1 MVVIP
6 GGGEFIG
13 KRYKPLVIMSI
24 IVVNVIVFIYTSI
37 GYIPLL
43 YSSQESIES
52 LGFKPIYFFTDPVKA
67 LLSILTSMFVH
78 ADILHIFFN
87 MYFLWIFGSRVE
99 GIIGHGKIVALYFLS
114 GLAAVLFHIAF
125 TPIGGYDSLTIP
137 AVGASG
143 AISGVLGA
151 YLLMFPYT
159 RLSMCLF
166 YFFVPLCFNLSASA
180 FLIFW
185 FAEQVIYG
193 YFRLGGVAYFAHVGG
208 FVMGLFLI
216 PYLYRARARPPAYL
230 ENVLRYLHEYLGIQV
245 MKPKALGRTAK
256 IILIVLLLLITGGF
270 LYSTFISSNT
280 MVYQAR
286 VLTDGGAETFYI
298 SINPLEI
305 TPTPIM
311 TEKVRI
317 VTNRLIP
324 LIYNETLSL
333 STVKWPRLDYTINI
347 YGVQVPVTIINYTGL
362 YDEHG
367 VLVNA
372 SGVMHTISVRV
383 SEGAATRGE
392 ELIASF
398 IYKSSYID
406 TSPLAGLCVIAAAL
420 SIFAISSIIK
430 SEEVA
435 VYTVPPF
442 PGTYPY
448 L

>member
-1 MVVIP
+1 LVIIP
-6 GGGEFIG
+6 GGGEFTG
-13 KRYKPLVIMSI
+13 RRHRPLVIMFI
-24 IVVNVIVFIYTSI
+24 IVVNVIVFIYTSM

-43 YSSQESIES
+43 YSSQKSIES

-99 GIIGHGKIVALYFLS
+99 GIIGHGKIVALYLLS

-125 TPIGGYDSLTIP
+125 IPIGGYDSLTIP

-166 YFFVPLCFNLSASA
+166 YFFIPLCFNLSASA

-216 PYLYRARARPPAYL
+216 PHLYKPGVKPPSYL
-230 ENVLRYLHEYLGIQV
+230 EHVLRYLYEYLGIQV
-245 MKPKALGRTAK
+245 VKPKALGKVAK
-256 IILIVLLLLITGGF
+256 ITLIILLSVITGGF

-280 MVYQAR
+280 IVYQAT
-286 VLTDGGAETFYI
+286 VSANGEAESFYI
-298 SINPLEI
+298 SINPLDI
-305 TPTPIM
+305 TPTPIT

-317 VTNRLIP
+317 VANRLLP
-324 LIYNETLSL
+324 LVYNETLASKTIKSSRL
-333 STVKWPRLDYTINI
+333 EYTVRI
-347 YGVQVPVTIINYTGL
+347 YGVQVPVVIINYNGF

-367 VLVNA
+367 VLVEA
-372 SGVMHTISVRV
+372 SGEMHTVSVRV
-383 SEGAATRGE
+383 GGNIVARGE
-392 ELIASF
+392 EVTASF
-398 IYKSSYID
+398 TYKGLYTD
-406 TSPLAGLCVIAAAL
+406 TSVMTGLCVIAAAL
-420 SIFAISSIIK
+420 SIFAVSSVIK
-430 SEEVA
+430 SEDVA
-435 VYTVPPF
+435 AYSSPSLPDTF
-442 PGTYPY
+442 PY